1 MNYLTLTPSPIK
13 CQQQQTLLSPVSVSD
28 NRSSPQIQA
37 TEVLPIIISSQTD
50 INVALTEKTVDYLD
64 KKTDLGFFFLERHQ
78 KKNHPWFQADI
89 WQKPAMI
96 RTQNSHK

>member
-1 MNYLTLTPSPIK
+1 M
-13 CQQQQTLLSPVSVSD
+13 SD

-50 INVALTEKTVDYLD
+50 TNVALTEKTVDYLD

-78 KKNHPWFQADI
+78 KKKKNVHGFKQTSGKNLQWSEL
-89 WQKPAMI
+89 
-96 RTQNSHK
+96 RTHISKNVFSALNIDELTL

>member
-1 MNYLTLTPSPIK
+1 M
-13 CQQQQTLLSPVSVSD
+13 SD

-50 INVALTEKTVDYLD
+50 TNVALTEKTVDYLD

-78 KKNHPWFQADI
+78 KKKKKRPWFQADI

>member
-1 MNYLTLTPSPIK
+1 M
-13 CQQQQTLLSPVSVSD
+13 SD

-50 INVALTEKTVDYLD
+50 TNVALTEKTVDYLD
-64 KKTDLGFFFLERHQ
+64 KKTDLGFFFLERNQ
-78 KKNHPWFQADI
+78 KKNKKRPWFQADI

>member
-1 MNYLTLTPSPIK
+1 M
-13 CQQQQTLLSPVSVSD
+13 SD

-50 INVALTEKTVDYLD
+50 TNVALTEKTVDYLD

-78 KKNHPWFQADI
+78 KKKKKNVHGFKQTSGKNLQWSEL
-89 WQKPAMI
+89 
-96 RTQNSHK
+96 RTHISKNVFSALNIDELTL

>member
-1 MNYLTLTPSPIK
+1 M
-13 CQQQQTLLSPVSVSD
+13 SD

-50 INVALTEKTVDYLD
+50 TNVALTEKTVDYLD

-78 KKNHPWFQADI
+78 KNKKNVHGFKQTSGKNLQWSEL
-89 WQKPAMI
+89 
-96 RTQNSHK
+96 RTHISKNVFSALNIDELTL